1 MRPKTA
7 VFMLFVILGM
17 LFIGIGDS
25 ILPQPLS
32 DYSRNIRKSINNYLL
47 GLFPEREFKNP
58 NRSGQEQFQQRK

>member
-1 MRPKTA
+1 
-7 VFMLFVILGM
+7 MLFVILGM

-47 GLFPEREFKNP
+47 GLFPQRKFNDP
-58 NRSGQEQFQQRK
+58 NQSTQEQFQQREEEGLKGN